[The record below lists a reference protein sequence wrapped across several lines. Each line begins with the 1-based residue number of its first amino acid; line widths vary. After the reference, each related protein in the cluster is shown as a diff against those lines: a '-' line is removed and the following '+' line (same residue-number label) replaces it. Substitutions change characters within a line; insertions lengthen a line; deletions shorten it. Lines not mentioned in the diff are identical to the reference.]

1 MDKELREKVD
11 QALAS
16 MPAAYFRVV
25 GIEGASDGGLIVRM
39 EMPQP
44 EVLTDTDEWAEI
56 EIPLFLPELQK
67 LDVSKIYRIIGE
79 RALCIATSGEDSSG
93 EYCYPGCPVYP
104 SAATWDEMRA
114 IDQEQGRT
122 GDWEKHY
129 EEARSTDDKEKK
141 IKDRIGGRAVS
152 RYEID
157 Y

>member
-1 MDKELREKVD
+1 MDKALRDKVE

-16 MPAAYFRVV
+16 MPPAYFRVV
-25 GIEGASDGGLIVRM
+25 GIDDASDGGLSIRM

-56 EIPLFLPELQK
+56 AIPVFLRELEK
-67 LDVSKIYRIIGE
+67 LDMSKIYRVIGE
-79 RALCIATSGEDSSG
+79 RALCIASAGEDVSG
-93 EYCYPGCPVYP
+93 EYCYPGCPAYP
-104 SAATWDEMRA
+104 SATTWDEMRA
-114 IDQEQGRT
+114 LDQEQGKT
-122 GDWEKHY
+122 GAWEKHY
-129 EEARSTDDKEKK
+129 EEMQSTDSKEKK

>member
-1 MDKELREKVD
+1 MDKALRDKVD
-11 QALAS
+11 QALAT
-16 MPAAYFRVV
+16 MPAAYFRVLS
-25 GIEGASDGGLIVRM
+25 IDETSDGGLSIRM

-56 EIPLFLPELQK
+56 AIPLFLPELEK
-67 LDVSKIYRIIGE
+67 LDMSKIYRVIGE

-104 SAATWDEMRA
+104 SATTWDEMRA
-114 IDQEQGRT
+114 LDQEQGKT
-122 GDWEKHY
+122 GTWEKHY
-129 EEARSTDDKEKK
+129 EEMQSTDSKEKK

-152 RYEID
+152 RFEMD